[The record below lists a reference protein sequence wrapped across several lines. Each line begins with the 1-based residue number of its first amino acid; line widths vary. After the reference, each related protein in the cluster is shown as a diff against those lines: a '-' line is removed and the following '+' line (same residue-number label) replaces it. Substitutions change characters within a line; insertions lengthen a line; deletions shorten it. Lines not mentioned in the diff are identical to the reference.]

1 MLTSEYAS
9 RQQVLERYTM
19 SEFMVVSTFKPGTVM
34 AEVMA
39 VVEEEKAAVK
49 VLQAAGRLG
58 QIFLAVPH
66 GKVFIEAFGDDA
78 QAAEAN
84 VKELPMSKWWDLEVY
99 PLSGRA

>member
-1 MLTSEYAS
+1 
-9 RQQVLERYTM
+9 M

-34 AEVMA
+34 AEVMT
-39 VVEEEKAAVK
+39 VVEAEKAAVK
-49 VLQAAGRLG
+49 ALQAEGRLG

-78 QAAEAN
+78 QSAEAN
-84 VKELPMSKWWDLEVY
+84 VNALPMATWWDLEVY